1 MKKGSETKIIKRSQ
15 INLNPCNPKV
25 HTDADIKQQK
35 ANIKKVG
42 LIGGIQWNETT
53 GNLIDGHKRVMSV
66 DLIQGYDGTPE
77 TDYDIK
83 VEAVDFDEKTEKE
96 QLLFMAKS
104 QDPIDYNLVA
114 KNFSI
119 DEIDF
124 KAAGFTEQDTEQ
136 IKMLQDDLEAS
147 LKESG
152 MNDFS
157 EDFLNEPMVSVAE
170 PVPMTEL
177 PNIEKTSEEIV
188 AEHAAKPKMTM
199 EEVKEQKQHCTDV
212 GMKRQ
217 EDIDNFIFID
227 FESLEQKQL
236 FCDMLHMVATS
247 SMRVSGS
254 QVLGLL

>member
-1 MKKGSETKIIKRSQ
+1 MKKGSETKLIKRSQ

-157 EDFLNEPMVSVAE
+157 EDFLNEPMASVAAS
-170 PVPMTEL
+170 VPMTEL

-188 AEHAAKPKMTM
+188 AEHASKPKMTK

-236 FCDMLHMVATS
+236 FCDMLHMEAAN
-247 SMRVSGS
+247 SMRISGS
-254 QVLGLL
+254 QILGLL

>member
-147 LKESG
+147 LKDSG
-152 MNDFS
+152 MDDFS
-157 EDFLNEPMVSVAE
+157 EDFLNEPIISVTT
-170 PVPMTEL
+170 PTPMTEL

-188 AEHAAKPKMTM
+188 AEHAAKPKMIK
-199 EEVKEQKQHCTDV
+199 EEVKAQKQHCTDV
-212 GMKRQ
+212 GKKRK

-227 FESLEQKQL
+227 FESFEQKQI
-236 FCDMLHMVATS
+236 FCDMLHMEAAN
-247 SMRVSGS
+247 SMRISGS
-254 QVLGLL
+254 QILGLL